1 MYALTHTHTH
11 WRFGSQ
17 ADCSEAT
24 VLPEAVTHLLPRRV
38 CHHSSDPISLEGE
51 QHDSSSR
58 GPHGSPSENQ
68 WRAAEWLTGGP
79 NGFRWYAGKRKNTQ
93 LEATSWMVTG
103 WFNPCI
109 YYLFANIAFVVFVH
123 YDGRASQW
131 VRELTNMLI
140 VMMRCRKL
148 KLKSFSVNL
157 C

>member
-1 MYALTHTHTH
+1 MTSSNDPGCMHWHTHTHTH

-79 NGFRWYAGKRKNTQ
+79 NGFRWYAGKKKTR
-93 LEATSWMVTG
+93 S
-103 WFNPCI
+103 
-109 YYLFANIAFVVFVH
+109 
-123 YDGRASQW
+123 
-131 VRELTNMLI
+131 
-140 VMMRCRKL
+140 L
-148 KLKSFSVNL
+148 KLQAEWLQDDSIPASITCLQILLSLFL
-157 C
+157 CTMTAERVSEWESSQIC